1 MRVCVCFCVPLY
13 LRHARVRVLLRH
25 ARVLRVRRHVLRSWF
40 PPTPGN
46 PGTPPRCVCLYVYAG
61 HDPDHRGEHGK
72 NSWDVLK
79 WDVLKSVGRKYEKG
93 KLFDST
99 LREGQLEGARM
110 VSATVDERQQC
121 SAVQNRIQDS
131 QGNEWAA

>member
-1 MRVCVCFCVPLY
+1 MAACVLARV
-13 LRHARVRVLLRH
+13 LRVLRVRALVLVRVL
-25 ARVLRVRRHVLRSWF
+25 RVLLCALVVVRVLRVLRARVRRHVLRSWF

-93 KLFDST
+93 KLCVSV
-99 LREGQLEGARM
+99 LR
-110 VSATVDERQQC
+110 TVKSR
-121 SAVQNRIQDS
+121 R
-131 QGNEWAA
+131 GKPG

>member
-1 MRVCVCFCVPLY
+1 MGSEMCIRDRRVL
-13 LRHARVRVLLRH
+13 RVLLR
-25 ARVLRVRRHVLRSWF
+25 ALVRVCVDTCCVLGS

-93 KLFDST
+93 KLCVSV
-99 LREGQLEGARM
+99 LRTVKSRRGKLVKYKAINELVRVGAIKL
-110 VSATVDERQQC
+110 AK
-121 SAVQNRIQDS
+121 
-131 QGNEWAA
+131 